1 METGISE
8 LSEVV
13 AWFESSRLAYF
24 WSIATL
30 WLAEGHIARGE
41 APTARPLIQQ
51 VIERTRAIG
60 YLHFEGLAH
69 HLMGECLAAEEP
81 VAAEDHAE
89 TAMRILERCGAQN
102 DFAKALATR
111 AELWRLAGD
120 LRMARELLTRAKE
133 IFLTL
138 GTRTEAA
145 RVDTALAA
153 LDRDER
159 IAQLAGSS

>member
-1 METGISE
+1 MPI
-8 LSEVV
+8 
-13 AWFESSRLAYF
+13 R
-24 WSIATL
+24 
-30 WLAEGHIARGE
+30 RE
-41 APTARPLIQQ
+41 AHCEDTDDLLVGPILD
-51 VIERTRAIG
+51 AILFAG
-60 YLHFEGLAH
+60 RDDEGLAH

-81 VAAEDHAE
+81 VTAEDHAE

-111 AELWRLAGD
+111 GELCRLAGD
-120 LRMARELLTRAKE
+120 LRMAREPLTRAKE

-159 IAQLAGSS
+159 IAQLAGAS